1 MKISTCKETCKLNQ
15 NQVRLEPLLTV
26 SKTNM
31 TADQVLETLLDGNQR
46 YVAKKLTHPH
56 QNAARIHEIA
66 MGQHPVAII
75 LGCSDSRVPPEVIF
89 DHGLGDLFVIRV
101 AGNVVDDVV
110 LGSIEYAVGE
120 FGVPLVMVLGHER
133 CGAVTAV
140 VNHLKVP
147 GHVSMLAAAI
157 EPAIAHAK
165 DFGTDPGNDPGNDPG
180 KDSGNGPD
188 KDSGN
193 DLIDAAVIANIKL
206 SVQQIKMSE
215 PVLAESVKQGKVKI
229 VGARYDLDE
238 GLVRIVG

>member
-1 MKISTCKETCKLNQ
+1 MDI
-15 NQVRLEPLLTV
+15 
-26 SKTNM
+26 
-31 TADQVLETLLDGNQR
+31 TADQVLEALMDGNQR
-46 YVAKKLTHPH
+46 YVAKKTTHPH

-120 FGVPLVMVLGHER
+120 FCVSLVMVLGHER

-147 GHVSMLAAAI
+147 GHISMLAAAI
-157 EPAIAHAK
+157 EPAVALAK
-165 DFGTDPGNDPGNDPG
+165 DSGNDPGNDP
-180 KDSGNGPD
+180 
-188 KDSGN
+188 GN

-206 SVQQIKMSE
+206 SVEQIRMSE
-215 PVLAESVKQGKVKI
+215 PLLAESIKQGKVKI
-229 VGARYDLDE
+229 VGARYDLEE
-238 GLVRIVG
+238 GLVKIVG